1 MVAFDISYVFK
12 YWPTLIPYI
21 GITFL
26 VTTLSLL
33 FGIAFGGL
41 LAIGKYRKNRFLKHL
56 INGYITIIRCTPPI
70 ILLFVVYYGIP
81 KLSYLVFNYK
91 LADIHKMVFVIITFT
106 LLSAAMLAE
115 VLRGA
120 YESIP
125 KGQFEAAICAGMTN
139 FQAFRRIL
147 LPQLIYIAMP
157 NFGNSVIGLFR
168 EGALAY
174 NIGFIDLM
182 GKTNLISASNFGAH
196 TRELYI
202 GVLLIYWGISV
213 LLEKLLKLMELKLE
227 KGKNLLK
234 AA

>member
-1 MVAFDISYVFK
+1 MVAFDLSYVFK
-12 YWPTLIPYI
+12 YWPTLLPYI

-26 VTTLSLL
+26 VTAVSLL
-33 FGIAFGGL
+33 FGVLFGGV
-41 LAIGKYRKNRFLKHL
+41 LAVGKSRKNKFPKCL

-81 KLSYLVFNYK
+81 KFAYVVFHYK
-91 LADIHKMVFVIITFT
+91 LADIHKVVFVIITFSM
-106 LLSAAMLAE
+106 LSAAMLAE

-120 YESIP
+120 FEAIP
-125 KGQFEAAICAGMTN
+125 KGQYEAAICAGMTD

-182 GKTNLISASNFGAH
+182 GKTNLISVSNFGAH

-202 GVLLIYWGISV
+202 GVLLLYWGISV
-213 LLEKLLKLMELKLE
+213 LLEKLLKGLESKLE

-234 AA
+234 VA